1 LHGLAADMAVNSI
14 AMESLLASEV
24 NNTIGAAIRTL
35 F

>member
-1 LHGLAADMAVNSI
+1 VNSI

-35 F
+35 Y